1 MLIFAPSLKVFES
14 STMNVRTRNGSALGI
29 PKPIPDTPNAASY
42 FGNTHV
48 VNLSEELDLDQAAD
62 STYSLKGDRATG
74 SAHL

>member
-29 PKPIPDTPNAASY
+29 LKPIPFNPNAASY
-42 FGNTHV
+42 FGNTKV

-62 STYSLKGDRATG
+62 STYSLEGDRATG